1 MKLFFVYRK
10 QKMANPWFRMY
21 SEFASD
27 PKVQGM
33 SEPMQRRLVMLM
45 CLKCSDTLSTLT
57 DDDISFHLRISG
69 DELEQTRTLFMK
81 KGFTTETWELRNWS
95 KRQFVSDSSA
105 VRQKNYRERQ
115 KSKASLSVVK
125 TA

>member
-1 MKLFFVYRK
+1 
-10 QKMANPWFRMY
+10 MANPWFRMY
-21 SEFASD
+21 SEFAGD

-33 SEPMQRRLVMLM
+33 SEQMQRRLVMLM

-57 DDDISFHLRISG
+57 DEDISFHLRISS
-69 DELEQTRTLFMK
+69 DELEQTRALFMK
-81 KGFTTETWELRNWS
+81 KGFITKTWDLRNWS

-105 VRQKNYRERQ
+105 ARQKSYRERQ
-115 KSKASLSVVK
+115 KNKATLSVVK